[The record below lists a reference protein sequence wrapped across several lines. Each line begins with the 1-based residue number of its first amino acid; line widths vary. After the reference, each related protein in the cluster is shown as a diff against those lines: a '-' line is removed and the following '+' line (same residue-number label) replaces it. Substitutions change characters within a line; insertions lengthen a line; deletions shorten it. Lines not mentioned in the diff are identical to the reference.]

1 MPGIDGLD
9 VAVFSFPTPTPE
21 SDGTL
26 DWDATTAVVVTAH
39 AGGRHGLGWT
49 YSTGAAALVVSD
61 HLEPAIVGRGAD
73 GVAACWSA
81 MHRACRNLGTRGLV
95 MQAISAV
102 DVALWDLK
110 ARLLGVPVARLLGQC
125 RDAVP
130 VYGSGGFTSM
140 SEDELGTQVDAWRRA
155 GCSAMKIK
163 IGEAWGSCEE
173 RDLERVAALRR
184 FAGPSVALMVDA
196 NGGYQLGQARRV
208 GARLDELDV
217 VWFEEPVSSD
227 DVAGLTALR
236 ADLRC
241 DIAAGEYIADLAD
254 ARLLI
259 GAVDCL
265 QLDATRCGG
274 YTGFLRAAALANA
287 HQLNV
292 SAHCAPALH
301 LPVTAAIPNLAHV
314 EWFADHARLEPVL
327 FDGVPEVRDGAM
339 PVGLTGVGHGYQL
352 ARPEAQ
358 KTNKL
363 ARSAGLDPR

>member
-1 MPGIDGLD
+1 MRRIDGLN
-9 VAVFSFPTPTPE
+9 VAVHSFPTPAPE

-39 AGGRHGLGWT
+39 AGGTTGLGWT
-49 YSTGAAALVVSD
+49 YSTGAAALIVTD
-61 HLEPAIVGRGAD
+61 HLESAIAGRSPDDITG
-73 GVAACWSA
+73 CWVA
-81 MHRACRNLGTRGLV
+81 MHRACRNLGTRGVVL
-95 MQAISAV
+95 QAISAV

-110 ARLLGVPVARLLGQC
+110 ARLLDVPLARLLGRC

-140 SEDELGTQVDAWRRA
+140 DDDELAAQVEGWRRA
-155 GCSAMKIK
+155 GCRAMKIK

-173 RDLERVAALRR
+173 RDLERVAELRR
-184 FAGPSVALMVDA
+184 LACPSVALMVDA
-196 NGGYQLGQARRV
+196 NGGYQRGQARRI
-208 GARLDELDV
+208 GTRLDELGV

-236 ADLRC
+236 TELRC
-241 DIAAGEYIADLAD
+241 DIAAGEYIADVAD

-259 GAVDCL
+259 DAVDCL

-274 YTGFLRAAALANA
+274 YTGFLRAAALADA

-301 LPVTAAIPNLAHV
+301 LPVAAAVPNLADV
-314 EWFADHARLEPVL
+314 EWFADHARLEPML
-327 FDGVPEVRDGAM
+327 LDGVPDVRNGAM
-339 PVGLTGVGHGYQL
+339 PVRVDGVGHGYRL
-352 ARPEAQ
+352 ADGRVGQ
-358 KTNKL
+358 S
-363 ARSAGLDPR
+363 ARAVS